1 MLLRTTRLGDL
12 RCSTLSWCRRNRIS
26 ACNAARDRNSA
37 KTADQINLQ
46 KIAHQ
51 NEVSTDSQTIVSHFE
66 FSVGTPGNSGGPLLT
81 EDGKIVG
88 VNSFITLGAENLNFA
103 IAAKEIRAF
112 LANPNNGMQAE
123 NGCAKA

>member
-37 KTADQINLQ
+37 KTADQPA

-51 NEVSTDSQTIVSHFE
+51 NEVSTDSQTIVSRFQ
-66 FSVGTPGNSGGPLLT
+66 FAVGTRPANRARKCLLWTGRADTKRTVGNLFYGYPAWL
-81 EDGKIVG
+81 V
-88 VNSFITLGAENLNFA
+88 
-103 IAAKEIRAF
+103 
-112 LANPNNGMQAE
+112 
-123 NGCAKA
+123 